1 MGQLEWLLLLIKTD
15 SDTVE
20 GDDDYRCVFTTGR
33 CEDVGEDHV
42 VGLSQ
47 GEVDGLGIVG

>member
-1 MGQLEWLLLLIKTD
+1 MGQLEWLLLLIETG
-15 SDTVE
+15 SGTVE
-20 GDDDYRCVFTTGR
+20 GDDYYRCVFTAGI